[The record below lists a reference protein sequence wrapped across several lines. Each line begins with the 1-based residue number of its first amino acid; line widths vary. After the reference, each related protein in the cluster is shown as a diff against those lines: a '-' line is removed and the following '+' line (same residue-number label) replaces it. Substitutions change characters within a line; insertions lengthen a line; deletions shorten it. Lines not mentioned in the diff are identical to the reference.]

1 MASSVDGGLSIKRTL
16 QADGAP
22 PDDFRGLPED
32 NVRFIVAHADRGL
45 FEARKEGYLKR
56 LAEDPLRS
64 TEGRLRLTEDLRQ
77 ETVHLNR
84 MKKLCQSIVISMPF
98 LM

>member
-1 MASSVDGGLSIKRTL
+1 MASSVDGGLCIERTL

-22 PDDFRGLPED
+22 PDEFRGLPED
-32 NVRFIVAHADRGL
+32 NFRFLLSHADRGL
-45 FEARKEGYLKR
+45 FEARKEGYFKR

-77 ETVHLNR
+77 ADGALKQNENALPKYCHFNA
-84 MKKLCQSIVISMPF
+84 I
-98 LM
+98 